1 MTLLGT
7 LPLREVTEQAHEAA
21 EKSLLPPRH
30 QRVDGAARVAFGPAG
45 LSDLYQKAPCRLL
58 FPDIETGDF
67 PQAVSITTSGGLTG
81 GDRVVLDISIE
92 PGACATVSTQAAEKL
107 YRVLPDDPA
116 IHIETRINI
125 AEGGRCEWLAQEAIL
140 FDRSQVRRHLH
151 AHLAADA
158 RLLAVETIVFGRAAM
173 GEVYAEGLI
182 HDEWR
187 IWRSDEL
194 IWADALHIDGK
205 FAEIA
210 AQPFCLGPARALAT
224 MVYAGAD
231 AADHLPLAREMSDGC
246 ATCFGELLLVRLI
259 DADSRLLRSRV
270 MRAASALRAATLG
283 LPDRLPAVWYC

>member
-1 MTLLGT
+1 M
-7 LPLREVTEQAHEAA
+7 
-21 EKSLLPPRH
+21 
-30 QRVDGAARVAFGPAG
+30 G
-45 LSDLYQKAPCRLL
+45 LADLYQRAPCRFL

-67 PQAVSITTSGGLTG
+67 PQAISITTSGGLTG
-81 GDRVVLDISIE
+81 GDRVAIDIGIE
-92 PGACATVSTQAAEKL
+92 PGACGTVSTQAAEKL

-140 FDRSQVRRHLH
+140 FDRSRVRRHLH
-151 AHLAADA
+151 ARLAADA

-194 IWADALHIDGK
+194 IWADALHIDGN

-210 AQPFCLGPARALAT
+210 AHPFCLGSARALAT
-224 MVYAGAD
+224 LAYAGVD
-231 AADHLPLAREMSDGC
+231 AADHLPLARELADGG
-246 ATCFGELLLVRLI
+246 ATCFEGLLVMRMI
-259 DADSRLLRSRV
+259 DADPRLLRNRV